1 MKGRETNRQ
10 NSLKHYTGLRGKHPH
25 QLDPHVKCQSYANN
39 QLKEMTPQINWHTGA
54 VDIHQELMHRR
65 RLMFAFDPTQVG
77 LKIFTN
83 REFLTLDSF
92 SGDLNTIPDKNEVVL
107 KDRQWVEKNFPKEIL
122 LALKNDEVDLYI
134 SHGEEGWRNIDFES
148 LCKIFFIKPSQLVWV
163 TSIYNLFG
171 NAPMTNNSGVRV
183 VFDNFWERHLNTNN
197 TPVDEE
203 NFQEQIRRIEAGES
217 RTMLATLYARR
228 VRAPRAVMLTKMH
241 EFNLLDKLYWS
252 YGISIEGGNAK
263 EYNIFLEENLKKF
276 ESNDNGV
283 NGVGPII
290 SSESIDW
297 VCNLTENQYAD
308 DHRLED
314 NLAHGYVT
322 WNHVHNTKMM
332 IINETMPNEN
342 LGEKVYSD
350 VLGPFLSEKS
360 YKPFATGQPFVM
372 WGDKHTIAALENEGY
387 RCFREWIDHGYDNAS
402 KFSTRFFQLTKEI
415 QRLSELSEEEWTNM
429 LIEML
434 PDIEHNR
441 KLFLSI
447 KDTNDPYNLRPY

>member
-1 MKGRETNRQ
+1 MKGRETNRK
-10 NSLKHYTGLRGKHPH
+10 NSLKHYIGLRGKQPH

-39 QLKEMTPQINWHTGA
+39 QLKEMTPQINWNTGA
-54 VDIHQELMHRR
+54 VDTHLDLIHRR
-65 RLMFAFDPTQVG
+65 RLMFAFDPTEAG

-83 REFLTLDSF
+83 REFLTLDMF
-92 SGDLNTIPDKNEVVL
+92 SGDRLHPDKNEVVL

-163 TSIYNLFG
+163 TRIYNVFG

-183 VFDNFWERHLNTNN
+183 VFDNFWERHLNINS

-228 VRAPRAVMLTKMH
+228 VRPPRAVMLTKMH
-241 EFNLLDKLYWS
+241 ELNLLDKLYWS
-252 YGISIEGGNAK
+252 YGISIEGANAK
-263 EYNIFLEENLKKF
+263 EYNIFLEEDLRKF
-276 ESNDNGV
+276 LSNDNRV
-283 NGVGPII
+283 EDDRSII

-297 VCNLTENQYAD
+297 VCSLTENQYAD
-308 DHRLED
+308 DHKLED
-314 NLAHGYVT
+314 NLAHGYIT

-342 LGEKVYSD
+342 VGMNVYSD

-372 WGDKHTIAALENEGY
+372 WGDRHTIAALENEGY
-387 RCFREWIDHGYDNAS
+387 RCFREWIDHGYDNAG

-447 KDTNDPYNLRPY
+447 RDTNDPNNLRPY